1 MCLGD
6 APNVNLNFKF
16 PDFSCEGLPFATR
29 NLSGH
34 EGIKGIKGTF
44 WRCVFSKGARG

>member
-1 MCLGD
+1 MCPGN

-16 PDFSCEGLPFATR
+16 PDLSREGLPFATR

-34 EGIKGIKGTF
+34 EGRTGQEGHF
-44 WRCVFSKGARG
+44 YGCVFPKGARG